1 MGKTILQN
9 LSSFALKKQNFWL
22 ASDCLIKTGNLKYI
36 NVNKHKPPKLHPT
49 QTVEF
54 CQWVTLSSL
63 EAIKI
68 YIDSLASLQ

>member
-9 LSSFALKKQNFWL
+9 LPSSELKKQNFWL
-22 ASDCLIKTGNLKYI
+22 ASDCLIKTGNLKDI
-36 NVNKHKPPKLHPT
+36 NVNKHKLPKLYPT

-63 EAIKI
+63 VAIKK

>member
-1 MGKTILQN
+1 MGKTVLQN

-22 ASDCLIKTGNLKYI
+22 ASDCLIKTNNLKDI
-36 NVNKHKPPKLHPT
+36 NDNKRKPPKLYST
-49 QTVEF
+49 QAAEF

-63 EAIKI
+63 VAIKI